1 MLRVGKL
8 TPSLTGMAMFRQ
20 SFDDR
25 LPSSSSDFPNF
36 LIDYDRTCPY
46 IALAQSRTCLW
57 VSAGPSNGE
66 EIGKVTGANPSGR
79 FSGQPPTRG
88 HLEATTVRA
97 FLVLFRSSKD
107 RGYSK
112 RHTIIAGSADGVS
125 HPSQGRQSEPK
136 PGWPRFIAARRLF
149 MVPGSPPAGSMN
161 SCPAFV

>member
-8 TPSLTGMAMFRQ
+8 TPSLTGVAMFRQ

-97 FLVLFRSSKD
+97 FLVLFRLSKD
-107 RGYSK
+107 RGY
-112 RHTIIAGSADGVS
+112 
-125 HPSQGRQSEPK
+125 
-136 PGWPRFIAARRLF
+136 
-149 MVPGSPPAGSMN
+149 
-161 SCPAFV
+161 